1 MEENDERERLLGKVF
16 AARAASLVQR
26 FIPSAVA
33 GFRPG
38 RAGMI
43 AVVAAVL
50 LGLGVLG
57 VLAFARA
64 TPSAESPP
72 PLPAVVTSSSSSSP
86 PPSQVVVSVVGKV
99 AKAGLV
105 RLPDGAR
112 VADAIGAAGGAL
124 RGVDIT
130 KINLARRVS
139 DGEQLFVGIPT
150 PDWARQGPAQPA
162 PAGQSAAPEGNT
174 GQGGSAAKLDLNS
187 ATAEQLDQLPGVGE
201 VTAKHIL
208 DWRSQHGRFTT
219 VAQLQDVGGIG
230 ETRFARLKDLVTVR

>member
-1 MEENDERERLLGKVF
+1 VEENDERERLLSKVF

-26 FIPSAVA
+26 FVPGAVA
-33 GFRPG
+33 GSKPG
-38 RAGMI
+38 RARMI
-43 AVVAAVL
+43 AVIAAVL
-50 LGLGVLG
+50 LGIGVLG
-57 VLAFARA
+57 VLAFVRA

-105 RLPDGAR
+105 RLQDGAR

-150 PDWARQGPAQPA
+150 PDWARQAQPA
-162 PAGQSAAPEGNT
+162 PAGQSSAPEGNT
-174 GQGGSAAKLDLNS
+174 GQGGSAAKVDLNS

-208 DWRSQHGRFTT
+208 DWRTQHGRFTT
-219 VAQLQDVGGIG
+219 IAQLQDVGGIG